1 MENTNAVVV
10 AGSTTPA
17 MLLNLAIEKGADLD
31 RLEKLMDLQQRWEA
45 QEARKA
51 YTAAMSQFKMN
62 PPEIEKDRHVKYTT
76 KAGNKVDYRHASLGN
91 VTGIINSA
99 LGQCG
104 LSAAWHLEQLE
115 KGIKVTCTI
124 THVQGHS
131 ESTSLVAFPDDSGGK
146 NAIQALASTVSYLER
161 YTVLAL
167 TGLATNDMDD
177 DGKASD
183 VEYITAEQAATIKE
197 GLEAKSVDQVKFLAY
212 MEAESIEKIL
222 SAHFNKAMASVK
234 AAKGAKK

>member
-1 MENTNAVVV
+1 MDQTNAV
-10 AGSTTPA
+10 AISTTPA

-45 QEARKA
+45 NEARNA
-51 YTAAMSQFKMN
+51 YTAAMSQFKLT

-76 KAGNKVDYRHASLGN
+76 KAGNKVDYHHASLGN

-104 LSAAWHLEQLE
+104 LSAAWHLDQQE

-177 DGKASD
+177 DGKTSD
-183 VEYITAEQAATIKE
+183 VEYITAEQAATIKK
-197 GLEAKSVDQVKFLAY
+197 GLEEKSVDQAKFLAY
-212 MEAESIEKIL
+212 VEAESIEKIL

-234 AAKGAKK
+234 AAKGAKT